1 MKYLFCTKELQ
12 KALKACATVLPKKAS
27 LPVIE
32 NVLMQPN
39 DGIFYAIGTDL
50 EITIATPIA
59 PIDSDNL
66 EAFLLPQ
73 EALQVIGTIRSENIE
88 IEVTVKGIAV
98 RNEKMSFDL
107 STMTAD
113 NYPKQNIFEHTF
125 NSTNFT
131 AVPATFKA
139 IHQLLPFVSGD
150 EYRPAMTGLQLIA
163 GEHACTINSTD
174 GYRLGQEITDC
185 EGEAGAETISI
196 IIPARVADVLLK
208 RFSESTTM
216 MRVIGDGNNQTLQAE
231 AADGTKLTA
240 RLISERFPHVEGVIP
255 KENKRSIEISKDE
268 LISALT
274 QAAVFSGENKAVAM
288 TFTPT
293 SCKLKASDNERGAHI
308 DIELPITW
316 LTAPDEE
323 PFTIGCNVNF
333 FKQALQSLEASTVEI
348 QSSEQSRPM
357 VIQSAGGENTGIR
370 LLMPIRIH

>member
-1 MKYLFCTKELQ
+1 
-12 KALKACATVLPKKAS
+12 
-27 LPVIE
+27 
-32 NVLMQPN
+32 
-39 DGIFYAIGTDL
+39 
-50 EITIATPIA
+50 
-59 PIDSDNL
+59 
-66 EAFLLPQ
+66 
-73 EALQVIGTIRSENIE
+73 
-88 IEVTVKGIAV
+88 
-98 RNEKMSFDL
+98 MSFDL

-113 NYPKQNIFEHTF
+113 NYPKQTIFEHTF
-125 NSTNFT
+125 SSTNFT
-131 AVPATFKA
+131 AVPSTFKA
-139 IHQLLPFVSGD
+139 IQQLLPFVSAD

-163 GEHACTINSTD
+163 GEHACIINSTD
-174 GYRLGQEITDC
+174 GYRLGQEITDYI
-185 EGEAGAETISI
+185 EAVSETISI

-216 MRVIGDGNNQTLQAE
+216 MRVIGEGNNQTLQAE

-240 RLISERFPHVEGVIP
+240 RLISERFPNVEGVIP

-370 LLMPIRIH
+370 LLMPIRI